1 MLAPVRVLVSL
12 IPVVLGCRVDFDPRA
27 VGDAPPADAQAIAF
41 GAGCVLGLALDEPAW
56 TGAAGEVRDACA
68 GNHGTAA
75 GGATRIDD
83 PARGAV
89 GAFPAPSGCVKIGN
103 AASLHATTALTL
115 SAWVY
120 PEALDGVN
128 PYGILA
134 KRSDFDF
141 DDAEYTLFAW
151 TDNTVWVDLDSRNDR
166 NHGTTPLVNGRWQQ
180 VTMVFDGTRPAAQ
193 RVALYIDGQLDAVLP
208 ETSAT
213 LAPYAAPLSIGCL
226 PDPPDTELGL
236 GGRIDDV
243 GIWTRA
249 FSTAEVTAWYDA
261 TRR

>member
-12 IPVVLGCRVDFDPRA
+12 VPVVLGCRIDFDARP
-27 VGDAPPADAQAIAF
+27 VTDAPRIDAGLAF
-41 GAGCVLGLALDEPAW
+41 GVGCAVGLALDEPAW
-56 TGAAGEVRDACA
+56 TGAPGEVRDACA

-75 GGATRIDD
+75 GDAVRVED

-89 GAFPAPSGCVKIGN
+89 GALPLPAGCIKIPD
-103 AASLHATTALTL
+103 AASLHATTGLTI

-120 PEALDGVN
+120 PQALDGVN
-128 PYGILA
+128 PYGIVA
-134 KRSDFDF
+134 KRTDFEH

-151 TDNTVWVDLDSRNDR
+151 TDNTVWFDLDSRNDR
-166 NHGTTPLVNGRWQQ
+166 SHGATPLVNGRWQQ
-180 VTMVFDGTRPAAQ
+180 VTLVYDGTRPMAQ
-193 RVALYIDGQLDAVLP
+193 RVTLYIDGAIDAVLP

-213 LAPYAAPLSIGCL
+213 LTAYPSTLSIGCL
-226 PDPPDTELGL
+226 PDPPDMEIAL

-249 FSTAEVTAWYDA
+249 FSTAEVLAWYDA